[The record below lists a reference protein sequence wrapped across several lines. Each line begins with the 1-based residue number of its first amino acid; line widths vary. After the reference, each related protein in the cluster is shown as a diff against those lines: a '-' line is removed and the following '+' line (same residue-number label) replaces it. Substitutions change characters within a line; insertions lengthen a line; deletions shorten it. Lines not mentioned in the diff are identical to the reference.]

1 MSSVILASAST
12 DLARRVRLAS
22 GDDLFVLAPE
32 QVPTGPAQLL
42 GLSNG
47 TGPVRAVVLDVTGDA
62 DPVDALGL
70 AGRFQEQFPHVAVLL
85 VTDYPK
91 ELGLPA
97 LRAGVRDL
105 IEPDVTIDQMRW
117 TLRRAIETTVAS
129 GAGSTTDEG
138 IAEALGR
145 VITIASPKGGVGK
158 TTLATNLAVGLAEQ
172 SPQGTVLVDLD
183 IQFGDVAAA
192 LDLDPDYTLADV
204 VHGSGLRDVTSL
216 KTLLTKHRTGLHV
229 LSGVKS
235 PAEADD
241 VSAEHVSTIIGLL
254 KTEFRY
260 VIIDTAPGLGA
271 HTLAALDH
279 TTDLVLISSL
289 DVPGVRGLRKE
300 IELLAELELPPA
312 TQHLVINFAE
322 RAGGLSIADVEATIG
337 RRVDFTIPRTSKL
350 VVATNRGRPLLEDH
364 GRDRIS
370 KELEQMVARFSP
382 IAVRKSGFRWAAR
395 HRGGER

>member
-42 GLSNG
+42 GLANG
-47 TGPVRAVVLDVTGDA
+47 TGPVQAVVLDVTGD
-62 DPVDALGL
+62 PSPDASLGL
-70 AGRFQEQFPHVAVLL
+70 ANRLSEQYPQVAVLL
-85 VTDYPK
+85 VTDRAT

-105 IEPDVTIDQMRW
+105 VEPTLSVDELRW
-117 TLRRAIETTVAS
+117 ALRRAVESSAAAS
-129 GAGSTTDEG
+129 APRDQAASEPV
-138 IAEALGR
+138 GR
-145 VITIASPKGGVGK
+145 VITVASPKGGVGK
-158 TTLATNLAVGLAEQ
+158 TTLATNLAVGLAQQ

-192 LDLDPDYTLADV
+192 LDLDADYTLGDA
-204 VHGSGLRDVTSL
+204 VHGSAWRDVMGL
-216 KTLLTKHRTGLHV
+216 KTLLAKHHTGLHV
-229 LSGVKS
+229 LTGVRS

-241 VSAEHVSTIIGLL
+241 VTAEHVGTIIGLL

-260 VIIDTAPGLGA
+260 VVLDTAPGLGD

-289 DVPGVRGLRKE
+289 DVPGIRGLRKE
-300 IELLAELELPPA
+300 MELLDELDLPPA
-312 TQHLVINFAE
+312 TRHIVVNLAE
-322 RAGGLSIADVEATIG
+322 RGAGLSLADVEATIG
-337 RRVDFTIPRTSKL
+337 RKVDFQIARSPK
-350 VVATNRGRPLLEDH
+350 VAASTNRGRPLIEDH
-364 GRDRIS
+364 GRDRAS
-370 KELEQMVARFSP
+370 RDFQEMVARFSP
-382 IAVRKSGFRWAAR
+382 ITVHKTGFRWGSR
-395 HRGGER
+395 HRGGGA